1 MLSAIFAVTDG
12 EGLISSRFRR
22 TAAINEAATNTAVF
36 GFFSPLLLGRLSAF
50 RLSGQLLLGDGD
62 PLKMSEGR

>member
-22 TAAINEAATNTAVF
+22 TAAIKEAATNTAVF
-36 GFFSPLLLGRLSAF
+36 AFFWSPSLRRVSIF
-50 RLSGQLLLGDGD
+50 RLSGQVLLGDGG
-62 PLKMSEGR
+62 PLNMSDGR

>member
-12 EGLISSRFRR
+12 EGRISSRFNR
-22 TAAINEAATNTAVF
+22 TAAIKDAATKTAVL
-36 GFFSPLLLGRLSAF
+36 GFFSPLSFRKLSTF